1 MVKTLSSEREIYK
14 ARVNDCED
22 KLEALEA
29 EKTDLLSEKD
39 EAIAS
44 ANSLLDVAVAARVE
58 VEGKLAQLEEKVTE
72 LSGTVDAF
80 RSNLEGVKTE
90 IGIRAVDRY
99 KASPAFDAFMHREF
113 RNGIKECLNI
123 VESNLDSE
131 ARKLMDFAIQSN
143 AARALQS
150 LRVDLGVCL
159 SWICIWKYLSRVVF
173 LKSKLPKNLDP
184 IFLVRG

>member
-58 VEGKLAQLEEKVTE
+58 V
-72 LSGTVDAF
+72 
-80 RSNLEGVKTE
+80 VKT
-90 IGIRAVDRY
+90 
-99 KASPAFDAFMHREF
+99 
-113 RNGIKECLNI
+113 I
-123 VESNLDSE
+123 VKCQMEVPNFLPNLSKYQME
-131 ARKLMDFAIQSN
+131 VPNFLPNLSKCQMEVPNFLPNSTN
-143 AARALQS
+143 SS
-150 LRVDLGVCL
+150 L
-159 SWICIWKYLSRVVF
+159 
-173 LKSKLPKNLDP
+173 LKPL
-184 IFLVRG
+184 